1 MRTPCCE
8 AVELSHRGFSQRR
21 NTSVQTR
28 IKKRAFFITH
38 YTTMGIKITQNCCN
52 SYMLLR

>member
-8 AVELSHRGFSQRR
+8 AVELSHQGFSQSR

-28 IKKRAFFITH
+28 IKNVLSSLLMIPQRESKSL
-38 YTTMGIKITQNCCN
+38 KNCCN